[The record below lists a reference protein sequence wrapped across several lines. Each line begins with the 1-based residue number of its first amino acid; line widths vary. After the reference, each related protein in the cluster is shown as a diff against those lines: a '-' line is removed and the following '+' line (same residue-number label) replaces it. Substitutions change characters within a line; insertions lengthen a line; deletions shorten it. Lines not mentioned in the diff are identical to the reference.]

1 MRKLVLLAAAAIIA
15 LGVIAIGAVLL
26 STDGIG
32 PGPASQSP
40 TAPSAQPVAP
50 ALPDLPSGAT
60 GATGSP
66 GYPPGPR
73 RVQLPPGR
81 VKVAL
86 SEPLAG
92 CFRSYPMRGSLPA
105 VLTLDLEAQASG
117 GFAVLDVAVKT
128 WGSATKGLVECAQ
141 RTLRGQV
148 VQGGSFTP
156 GDRATTEFALEPPA
170 SIAPPPP
177 EPPPTGL
184 PENRQSQ
191 PPRRSGASR

>member
-1 MRKLVLLAAAAIIA
+1 VRKLVLLAAAAIIA

-32 PGPASQSP
+32 PGPATQSP
-40 TAPSAQPVAP
+40 GALPAQPVAP
-50 ALPDLPSGAT
+50 ALPELPAGAT
-60 GATGSP
+60 GPT

-81 VKVAL
+81 VKIAL

-117 GFAVLDVAVKT
+117 GFAVLDATVKT

-141 RTLRGQV
+141 KTLRGQV

-156 GDRATTEFALEPPA
+156 GDRATTELALEPPA

-177 EPPPTGL
+177 EPPPSGL
-184 PENRQSQ
+184 PANRQSQ